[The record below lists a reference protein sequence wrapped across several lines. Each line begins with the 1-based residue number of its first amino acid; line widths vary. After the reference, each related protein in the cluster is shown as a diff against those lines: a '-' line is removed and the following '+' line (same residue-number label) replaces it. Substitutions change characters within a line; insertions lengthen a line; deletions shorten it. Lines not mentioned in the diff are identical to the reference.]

1 MFAVI
6 AGWLAILAC
15 LTAAF
20 LLDRQISSVGRDD
33 LFELT
38 GIGLVFLAPL
48 LSSSIVGSALAL
60 RHPGHPVGWL
70 FLAFGFSLAV
80 SGAIDAYAAYGA
92 VARPGSLPA
101 ATFVAVIGDATF
113 IPWLMLLGLIML
125 FTPGGMITERIWR
138 IAAWTVVI
146 GGGVSFVCK
155 FFRPYQGD
163 YANLGII
170 KNPLEFTRLA
180 PVLNAVGVSALLVMH
195 VGVIMGAVSL
205 VVRYRVAH
213 GKERVQLRWLAWS
226 ALPFALFIVGAFIAA
241 TLDRQTLLGWMA
253 GCFVSIIPISAA
265 LAIEQYHLYDVER
278 LVSRALSWVLLSA
291 VLVSCYVLV
300 VVFVGESL
308 GSRGGGSSIPAVV
321 ATLVTIS
328 FLSPARRFLQDWLD
342 RRFNRRRFDAIATIR
357 RYLREPSPGVTIEQG
372 LREALGDETLN
383 VAYWIDERELW
394 VLAEG
399 LPAEPGSMALTL
411 ERDNL
416 PAYAL
421 TFDEARV
428 NRETVEAVV
437 SEALSELENARLRAA
452 ITLQLVEVRESR
464 ARIVTAQLAERRKIE
479 RNLHDG
485 AQQRLLALAMQLR
498 AAEVSQNSERMRDA
512 ITSAADQ
519 LQIAVQELR
528 DLANGLAPTALS
540 DGGLAAAFDDLV
552 SRSPVPVRLQA
563 IDRRY
568 PASVEETA
576 WFIGCEAVANAV
588 KHASPQFVA
597 IVAEHEG
604 NYLRLIIED
613 DGIGGADRNGSGL
626 RGISDRAEAVGG
638 RVTVDERPGH
648 GTIIIAE
655 LPCAS

>member
-1 MFAVI
+1 MLEVRQSRHEQSGSAVVESRGVSLVRRHRGMAGDSRLPDGCSCLI
-6 AGWLAILAC
+6 ARYPAWGA
-15 LTAAF
+15 T
-20 LLDRQISSVGRDD
+20 ISSSRPGSDWY
-33 LFELT
+33 
-38 GIGLVFLAPL
+38 LAPL

-308 GSRGGGSSIPAVV
+308 GSRGGGSSIPSGGRDARHHQ
-321 ATLVTIS
+321 
-328 FLSPARRFLQDWLD
+328 FL
-342 RRFNRRRFDAIATIR
+342 
-357 RYLREPSPGVTIEQG
+357 
-372 LREALGDETLN
+372 
-383 VAYWIDERELW
+383 
-394 VLAEG
+394 
-399 LPAEPGSMALTL
+399 EPGAPI
-411 ERDNL
+411 
-416 PAYAL
+416 PA
-421 TFDEARV
+421 
-428 NRETVEAVV
+428 
-437 SEALSELENARLRAA
+437 
-452 ITLQLVEVRESR
+452 
-464 ARIVTAQLAERRKIE
+464 
-479 RNLHDG
+479 
-485 AQQRLLALAMQLR
+485 
-498 AAEVSQNSERMRDA
+498 
-512 ITSAADQ
+512 
-519 LQIAVQELR
+519 
-528 DLANGLAPTALS
+528 GLAGPP
-540 DGGLAAAFDDLV
+540 V
-552 SRSPVPVRLQA
+552 QSPPL
-563 IDRRY
+563 
-568 PASVEETA
+568 
-576 WFIGCEAVANAV
+576 
-588 KHASPQFVA
+588 
-597 IVAEHEG
+597 
-604 NYLRLIIED
+604 
-613 DGIGGADRNGSGL
+613 
-626 RGISDRAEAVGG
+626 
-638 RVTVDERPGH
+638 
-648 GTIIIAE
+648 
-655 LPCAS
+655 